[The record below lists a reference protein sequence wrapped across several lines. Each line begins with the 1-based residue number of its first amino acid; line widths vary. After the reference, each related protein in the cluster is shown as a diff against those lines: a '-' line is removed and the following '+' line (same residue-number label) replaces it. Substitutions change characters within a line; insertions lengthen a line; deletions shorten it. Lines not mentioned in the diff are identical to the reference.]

1 MPPVRLLHY
10 VDIENFKL
18 FDKKQRIELDHPA
31 VIIGPNNCG
40 KTSAIQALALWS
52 QGVKTWYGV
61 RARSKARER
70 RGVPLNRLEI
80 VSVPVQKTRYFWSNV
95 RVRKGSNRPVYLVIT
110 VGVQFHQEVVPLA
123 MSFYNDG
130 DDLVYCK
137 VEEES
142 SFGTI
147 TEDQKKE
154 FMKYVA
160 DIKVELLYPMS
171 GLSTEEPIYQN
182 RFIGTLM
189 GQGRTAEVLRNLC
202 FKCFQENEGNWRKI
216 QDLMDRLFQVKLNIP
231 TENAQ
236 GHIDLDYSHSGR
248 QRETLE
254 LAASGRGFQ
263 QMLLMFSYLYSHT
276 KSVLLIDEPDAHLE
290 ILRQRQMY
298 VLLRDIATENE
309 SQIIMVTHSEVI
321 LDEAVNNS
329 LTLILEGKAEDVSN
343 EAKIRSSLKIFGT
356 DNYIR
361 ARDRGYVLYVEG
373 STDVDMLRALA
384 LRIGHRAADLIDDRL
399 NAYYVQNI
407 YPEIST
413 DSELDRVEMGNE
425 TKPGK
430 HFGHI
435 RSLLPSLR
443 GLAILDNDGR
453 GRPNATEQGLQ
464 ILYWSRYEAENYFI
478 SPEVLKAFVVDQYST
493 GNLFDYVNPDE
504 IESVLDALVV
514 ETVFGGLETD
524 FKPWK
529 SAPPELS
536 RIIWES
542 TTKQIK
548 LSTFAE
554 EFFRRLAGKL
564 GRPMLLRKGE
574 LHRLVPFADVKNIPQ
589 EVAQKLDALVS
600 VLVGK

>member
-1 MPPVRLLHY
+1 MRLLHY

-18 FDKKQRIELDHPA
+18 FDDKQRIDLDHPT

-52 QGVKTWYGV
+52 QGLKTWYGV
-61 RARSKARER
+61 RARSNARER

-95 RVRKGSNRPVYLVIT
+95 RVREGSNKPVYLFIT
-110 VGVQFHQEVVPLA
+110 VGVEFQQQVIPLA

-137 VEEES
+137 VEESS
-142 SFGTI
+142 SFGGLS
-147 TEDQKKE
+147 EDQKKN

-160 DIKVELLYPMS
+160 NIKVELLYPMS
-171 GLSTEEPIYQN
+171 GLSTDEPVYQN
-182 RFIGTLM
+182 KFIATLM

-202 FKCFQENEGNWRKI
+202 FKCFQENESNWEKI
-216 QDLMDRLFQVKLNIP
+216 QKLMERLFQVKLDIP

-236 GHIDLDYSHSGR
+236 GHIDLYYSHSGR
-248 QRETLE
+248 PKETLE

-298 VLLRDIATENE
+298 VLLREIATDNE
-309 SQIIMVTHSEVI
+309 SQIVMVTHSEVI
-321 LDEAVNNS
+321 LDEAVDNN
-329 LTLILEGKAEDVSN
+329 LTLILEGKAEDISI
-343 EAKIRSSLKIFGT
+343 EAKVKSSLKIFGT
-356 DNYIR
+356 ENYIK
-361 ARDRGYVLYVEG
+361 ARDRGYVLYIEG

-384 LRIGHRAADLIDDRL
+384 RRIQHPVVELMDDRL

-407 YPEIST
+407 YPEISLE
-413 DSELDRVEMGNE
+413 SELDRVEMGNE

-430 HFGHI
+430 HFSHI
-435 RSLLPSLR
+435 RSLLPNLR
-443 GLAILDNDGR
+443 GLAVLDNDGR
-453 GRPNATEQGLQ
+453 GRTNAIDQGLQ

-478 SPEVLKAFVVDQYST
+478 TPDVLRTYTLNQYDT
-493 GNLFDYVNPDE
+493 NNLFDIVNREEVDG
-504 IESVLDALVV
+504 VLDGLVL
-514 ETVFGGLETD
+514 ESVFGGVEAD
-524 FKPWK
+524 FNPWK
-529 SAPPELS
+529 LAPPDLS

-554 EFFRRLAGKL
+554 EYFRRLSEKL
-564 GRPMLLRKGE
+564 KRPMLLRKGQ
-574 LHRLVPFADVKNIPQ
+574 LHRLVQLVDAKSISN
-589 EVAQKLDALVS
+589 EVVLKLDALHTL
-600 VLVGK
+600 LVGS

>member
-1 MPPVRLLHY
+1 VE
-10 VDIENFKL
+10 IENFKL
-18 FDKKQRIELDHPA
+18 FDHKQRIELDHPA

-80 VSVPVQKTRYFWSNV
+80 VSVPVQKTRYFWSNI
-95 RVRKGSNRPVYLVIT
+95 RVRKGSNEPVYLIIT
-110 VGVQFHQEVVPLA
+110 VGVEFEQLVVPLA

-137 VEEES
+137 VEEGS
-142 SFGTI
+142 SFGALS
-147 TEDQKKE
+147 EDQQKA

-171 GLSTEEPIYQN
+171 GLSTDEPVYQN
-182 RFIGTLM
+182 KFIGTLM

-202 FKCFQENEGNWRKI
+202 FKCFQENESNWKKI
-216 QDLMDRLFQVKLNIP
+216 QDLMERLFQVKLRTP

-248 QRETLE
+248 PREALE

-298 VLLRDIATENE
+298 VLLRDIATDNE

-321 LDEAVNNS
+321 LDEAVENS
-329 LTLILEGKAEDVSN
+329 LTLILEGKAEDISS
-343 EAKIRSSLKIFGT
+343 EAKVRSSLKIFGT
-356 DNYIR
+356 ENYIK

-384 LRIGHRAADLIDDRL
+384 RRMQHPAADLMDDRL

-413 DSELDRVEMGNE
+413 ESELDRVEMGNE

-430 HFGHI
+430 HFGHL
-435 RSLLPSLR
+435 RSLLPGLR

-453 GRPNATEQGLQ
+453 GRNDAMDQVLS
-464 ILYWSRYEAENYFI
+464 ILYWSRYEAENYFV
-478 SPEVLKAFVVDQYST
+478 SPDLLRRFTLDEYGT
-493 GNLFDYVNPDE
+493 GNLFDFVSAEDVDG
-504 IESVLDALVV
+504 VLDSLVLEV
-514 ETVFGGLETD
+514 VFGGVESD
-524 FKPWK
+524 FRPWK
-529 SAPPELS
+529 TAPPDLS

-548 LSTFAE
+548 LSAFAE

-574 LHRLVPFADVKNIPQ
+574 LHRLVPLVEVKSISN
-589 EVAQKLDALVS
+589 EVVQKLDALRT
-600 VLVGK
+600 LFVGS

>member
-10 VDIENFKL
+10 VEIENFKL

-95 RVRKGSNRPVYLVIT
+95 RVRKGSSRPVYLVIS

-147 TEDQKKE
+147 IEDQKTE

-160 DIKVELLYPMS
+160 EIKVELLYPMS
-171 GLSTEEPIYQN
+171 GLSTDEPVYQN
-182 RFIGTLM
+182 KFIGTLM

-202 FKCFQENEGNWRKI
+202 FKCYQDNASNWKKI
-216 QDLMDRLFQVKLNIP
+216 QALMERLFQIQLHIP

-248 QRETLE
+248 PRETLE

-464 ILYWSRYEAENYFI
+464 ILYWIRYEAENYFI

>member
-10 VDIENFKL
+10 VEIENFKL

-95 RVRKGSNRPVYLVIT
+95 RVRKGSSRPVYLVIS

-147 TEDQKKE
+147 IEDQKTE

-160 DIKVELLYPMS
+160 EIKVELLYPMS
-171 GLSTEEPIYQN
+171 GLSTDEPVYQN
-182 RFIGTLM
+182 KFIGTLM

-202 FKCFQENEGNWRKI
+202 FKCYQDNASNWKKI
-216 QDLMDRLFQVKLNIP
+216 QALMERLFQIQLHIP

-248 QRETLE
+248 PRETLE

-309 SQIIMVTHSEVI
+309 SQIVMVTHSEVI

-453 GRPNATEQGLQ
+453 GRPNAIEQGLQ

>member
-1 MPPVRLLHY
+1 MRLLHY
-10 VDIENFKL
+10 VEIENFKL
-18 FDKKQRIELDHPA
+18 FDKIQRIELDHPA

-95 RVRKGSNRPVYLVIT
+95 RVRKGSNRPVYLVIS

-147 TEDQKKE
+147 TEDQKTE

-160 DIKVELLYPMS
+160 EIKVELLYPMS
-171 GLSTEEPIYQN
+171 GLSTDEPVYQN
-182 RFIGTLM
+182 KFIGTLM

-202 FKCFQENEGNWRKI
+202 FKCYQDNASNWKKI
-216 QDLMDRLFQVKLNIP
+216 QALMERLFQIQLHIP

-248 QRETLE
+248 PRETLE

-464 ILYWSRYEAENYFI
+464 ILYWIRYEAENYFI